1 MMHTT
6 ILLVDD
12 HSLIRQ
18 GCRRILEHYDGVVI
32 VGEAETGEE
41 ALEKIEELKPNLV
54 LMDLS
59 LPDVSGIEITRKI
72 KNLLPK
78 IKVIILSLHT
88 HETYVYQALASGA
101 SAYVVKQGGA
111 RELEGALDAVIAGN
125 VYLSPLVSQRIVDV
139 YLKYAPREMGLE
151 GSPLTNKEREVL
163 VLLTQGLSSKEAAQR
178 LQLSPQTIDVHR
190 KNIMKKLDIHNVPGL
205 VRWALRTGMIS
216 VEA

>member
-1 MMHTT
+1 MNAT

-18 GCRRILEHYDGVVI
+18 GCRRILEHYEGVAI
-32 VGEAETGEE
+32 VGEAATGEE
-41 ALEKIEELKPNLV
+41 ALEKVAELKPNLV

-59 LPDVSGIEITRKI
+59 LPDVGGIEVTRKV
-72 KNLLPK
+72 KNLFPK

-88 HETYVYQALASGA
+88 HETYVYQALDSGA

-125 VYLSPLVSQRIVDV
+125 IYLSPLVSQSIVDV
-139 YLKYAPREMGLE
+139 YLKYAPQEMGLE
-151 GSPLTNKEREVL
+151 NSSLTNKEREVL

-205 VRWALRTGMIS
+205 VRWALRTGIIS
-216 VEA
+216 VEG

>member
-1 MMHTT
+1 M
-6 ILLVDD
+6 
-12 HSLIRQ
+12 
-18 GCRRILEHYDGVVI
+18 
-32 VGEAETGEE
+32 
-41 ALEKIEELKPNLV
+41 
-54 LMDLS
+54 
-59 LPDVSGIEITRKI
+59 
-72 KNLLPK
+72 
-78 IKVIILSLHT
+78 
-88 HETYVYQALASGA
+88 YQALASGA

-151 GSPLTNKEREVL
+151 NSPLTNKEREVL

-178 LQLSPQTIDVHR
+178 LQLTRRTIDVHR